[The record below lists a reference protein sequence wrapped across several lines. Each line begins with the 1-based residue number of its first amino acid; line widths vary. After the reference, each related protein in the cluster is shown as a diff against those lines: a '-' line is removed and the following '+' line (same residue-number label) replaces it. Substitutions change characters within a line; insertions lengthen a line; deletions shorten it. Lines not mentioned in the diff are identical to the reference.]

1 MGTNHTFHHIAL
13 RAADYENTLAFYC
26 GGIGC
31 RLAYEWQGDDGRCC
45 MVDIGGGDFIEI
57 YEGGE
62 EGLPEDFEKRSGCF
76 FHLAIG
82 VENTDETYESA
93 IKAGAVSR
101 DAPFDT
107 VIQSVPPLLIR
118 IAFVYGPDG
127 ELIEFFKVR

>member
-1 MGTNHTFHHIAL
+1 MEKNSSFHHIAL

-26 GGIGC
+26 GGMGYQ
-31 RLAYEWQGDDGRCC
+31 LTYEWQGDAGRCC
-45 MVDIGGGDFIEI
+45 MVDIGGGDFIEV
-57 YEGGE
+57 YEGGKE
-62 EGLPEDFEKRSGCF
+62 SLPEDFERKSGCF

-82 VENTDETYESA
+82 VEDTDEAYKSA

-107 VIQSVPPLLIR
+107 VIQSAPPLPIR
-118 IAFVYGPDG
+118 IAFVYGPNG